1 MDHGYQEIT
10 SVLLRR
16 QAMGDGTK
24 KKKKCCEAYLKKGT
38 MCSNCPLQAEEDK
51 KDKKKEKKEKKDKKK
66 SIKK

>member
-1 MDHGYQEIT
+1 
-10 SVLLRR
+10 
-16 QAMGDGTK
+16 MGDGTK